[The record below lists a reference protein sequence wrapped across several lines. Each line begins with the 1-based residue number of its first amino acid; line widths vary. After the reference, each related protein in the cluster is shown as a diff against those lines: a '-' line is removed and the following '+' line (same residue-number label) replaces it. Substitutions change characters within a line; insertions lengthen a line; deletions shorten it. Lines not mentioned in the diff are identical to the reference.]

1 MESRQ
6 ISAAALVE
14 EEEEEVDEVDE
25 VDEVKEEEEV
35 EEENEEEE
43 AGRRRRLSP
52 RHLLLRIN
60 NGC

>member
-25 VDEVKEEEEV
+25 VDEVKEV